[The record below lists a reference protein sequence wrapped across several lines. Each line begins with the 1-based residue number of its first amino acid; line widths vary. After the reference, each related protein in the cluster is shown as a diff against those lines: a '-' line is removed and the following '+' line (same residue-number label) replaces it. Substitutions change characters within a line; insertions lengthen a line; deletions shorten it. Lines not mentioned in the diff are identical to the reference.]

1 MTAKERLDS
10 MDAIGFIKK
19 FNISKADALIL
30 SDYIKNIDSNLSFW
44 TRPKYLKKNI
54 VPITKQ
60 YGISSWDRVSLSTSL
75 VKSVLLTD
83 ENFDNLL
90 KSDKNELENQ
100 LMIEKNKTSIEI
112 NERITNNVKQKIIS
126 LYSEGQKLAAVKYCK
141 DETGLGLKEA
151 KDYVEYLSL
160 NKNPLKS
167 EKNIEASLIKVDIL
181 QNQLK
186 EIQDVKIIDISDYKK
201 IIIDNE
207 KNILEKGGDNQLF
220 SFMKINTFLNDYRGR
235 IISDQSGLKEVLD
248 IKWLKSR
255 IESEEKRNDLD
266 KISENLEDSLARLE
280 GRKTTGFDSSVNSLF
295 ELGDLMKPSLENQIK
310 TMEFYRN
317 MAVVMIVFYLD
328 DKKIRYFELYEA
340 FEKLGVFDSTWQK
353 NVLNKLDNIEIRLAQ
368 ISNQLTELNQNFISL
383 SESSENIVL
392 ELKEINSSV
401 MTNNMLQAITAY
413 QTWRINKN
421 TKSLRP

>member
-1 MTAKERLDS
+1 MNENLIGPSIFWVVIIVFFYFRKKRKKEKEKEELEKS
-10 MDAIGFIKK
+10 VKK
-19 FNISKADALIL
+19 QVRDKKVGLKKSNLKLKSKLKKADNLAKKL
-30 SDYIKNIDSNLSFW
+30 S
-44 TRPKYLKKNI
+44 
-54 VPITKQ
+54 
-60 YGISSWDRVSLSTSL
+60 
-75 VKSVLLTD
+75 
-83 ENFDNLL
+83 
-90 KSDKNELENQ
+90 
-100 LMIEKNKTSIEI
+100 
-112 NERITNNVKQKIIS
+112 
-126 LYSEGQKLAAVKYCK
+126 
-141 DETGLGLKEA
+141 
-151 KDYVEYLSL
+151 
-160 NKNPLKS
+160 
-167 EKNIEASLIKVDIL
+167 
-181 QNQLK
+181 
-186 EIQDVKIIDISDYKK
+186 EIQEIKIIDISDYKK

-220 SFMKINTFLNDYRGR
+220 SFMKINTFLNDYRGK
-235 IISDQSGLKEVLD
+235 IVSDQSGLKEVLD

-255 IESEEKRNDLD
+255 IKSEEKRNDLE
-266 KISENLEDSLARLE
+266 KSSENLRDSLARIE
-280 GRKTTGFDSSVNSLF
+280 GRKTKGFDSGVNNLF
-295 ELGDLMKPSLENQIK
+295 ELGDLMKPTLENQIK

-368 ISNQLTELNQNFISL
+368 MSNQLTELNQNFISL

-421 TKSLRP
+421 TKSLQP

>member
-141 DETGLGLKEA
+141 DETA
-151 KDYVEYLSL
+151 VSSL
-160 NKNPLKS
+160 
-167 EKNIEASLIKVDIL
+167 
-181 QNQLK
+181 Q
-186 EIQDVKIIDISDYKK
+186 
-201 IIIDNE
+201 
-207 KNILEKGGDNQLF
+207 
-220 SFMKINTFLNDYRGR
+220 
-235 IISDQSGLKEVLD
+235 
-248 IKWLKSR
+248 
-255 IESEEKRNDLD
+255 
-266 KISENLEDSLARLE
+266 
-280 GRKTTGFDSSVNSLF
+280 
-295 ELGDLMKPSLENQIK
+295 
-310 TMEFYRN
+310 
-317 MAVVMIVFYLD
+317 
-328 DKKIRYFELYEA
+328 YFTA
-340 FEKLGVFDSTWQK
+340 
-353 NVLNKLDNIEIRLAQ
+353 A
-368 ISNQLTELNQNFISL
+368 NF
-383 SESSENIVL
+383 
-392 ELKEINSSV
+392 
-401 MTNNMLQAITAY
+401 
-413 QTWRINKN
+413 
-421 TKSLRP
+421 

>member
-1 MTAKERLDS
+1 MGDLSEGAGIWIGIIATVCLYFLLSKGKRKKEKEKKEERRIELEKS
-10 MDAIGFIKK
+10 FKKKEKEEKEALKKSNLKIKSK
-19 FNISKADALIL
+19 LKKADNLAKKL
-30 SDYIKNIDSNLSFW
+30 S
-44 TRPKYLKKNI
+44 
-54 VPITKQ
+54 
-60 YGISSWDRVSLSTSL
+60 
-75 VKSVLLTD
+75 
-83 ENFDNLL
+83 
-90 KSDKNELENQ
+90 
-100 LMIEKNKTSIEI
+100 
-112 NERITNNVKQKIIS
+112 
-126 LYSEGQKLAAVKYCK
+126 
-141 DETGLGLKEA
+141 
-151 KDYVEYLSL
+151 
-160 NKNPLKS
+160 
-167 EKNIEASLIKVDIL
+167 
-181 QNQLK
+181 
-186 EIQDVKIIDISDYKK
+186 EIQEIKIIDISDYKK

-248 IKWLKSR
+248 INWLKSR

-266 KISENLEDSLARLE
+266 KTLENLEDSLARME
-280 GRKTTGFDSSVNSLF
+280 GRKTTGFDSNVNNLF
-295 ELGDLMKPSLENQIK
+295 ELGDLMRPTLENQIK

-368 ISNQLTELNQNFISL
+368 MSNQLTELNQNFISL